1 MGVGGARAKGRVQE
15 TGFWVHVSPV
25 YFATE
30 IGVPARFPCG
40 CTRRWRVSSKMGSA
54 SVGAVVSRRCVGAAS
69 LMLRRKGLFEA
80 VLVRVEGVVT
90 FVVEIG
96 KDVRRR
102 VSRVTKLVEVVG
114 VLRDVRRVLRDWPW
128 RAVESRGEPWLCVSR
143 RKRGQRADESVG
155 T

>member
-30 IGVPARFPCG
+30 IGAPARVPCV
-40 CTRRWRVSSKMGSA
+40 CTRRWPVFSEVGSA

-80 VLVRVEGVVT
+80 VLVRVEGGRT

-96 KDVRRR
+96 KDVRRS
-102 VSRVTKLVEVVG
+102 VSRVTKLVEVVD
-114 VLRDVRRVLRDWPW
+114 VLRDVRAMTGSPVPLAFASHGLLREL
-128 RAVESRGEPWLCVSR
+128 R
-143 RKRGQRADESVG
+143 
-155 T
+155 